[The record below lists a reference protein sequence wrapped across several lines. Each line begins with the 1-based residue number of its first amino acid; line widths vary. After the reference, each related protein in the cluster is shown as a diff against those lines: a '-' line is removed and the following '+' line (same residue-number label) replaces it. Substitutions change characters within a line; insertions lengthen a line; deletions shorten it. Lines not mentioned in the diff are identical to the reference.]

1 MCPQD
6 THYGVLVLA
15 LIELRLFHKGQSQA
29 GSKGL
34 YHRVG
39 VQWVRGSVDPKVR
52 AGGPGW
58 GSEVRWVRAGG
69 LEVGA
74 QTKHL

>member
-1 MCPQD
+1 MYPQD

-15 LIELRLFHKGQSQA
+15 LIELRLFHQGQSQA

-39 VQWVRGSVDPKVR
+39 VQWVRGSVDPGVR
-52 AGGPGW
+52 AGGR
-58 GSEVRWVRAGG
+58 VGG
-69 LEVGA
+69 LGWLGPGGRPRS
-74 QTKHL
+74 QGPD